1 MLFVLTLVGG
11 GLALTAG
18 DLSESEESAS
28 STIERNLDPARCQA
42 TIDEMTAFLDESFAA
57 QSSELAQSA
66 ESGGTATTDDDTEV
80 QAVWDEFFIDV
91 AAYCSD
97 TGAAIS
103 EIIVFSSTR
112 AEDLQDDPAAQLV
125 ALFTAAQLCTIDVV
139 QLTSPAVAV
148 CQTAADDATAGL
160 NELSDDTL
168 ETGSVP
174 EG

>member
-18 DLSESEESAS
+18 DLSENEESAP
-28 STIERNLDPARCQA
+28 STIERDIDPARCQA

-57 QSSELAQSA
+57 QSSEVA
-66 ESGGTATTDDDTEV
+66 ESGGTAATDDDIAA

-91 AAYCSD
+91 AATCSD
-97 TGAAIS
+97 IGAAIS

-112 AEDLQDDPAAQLV
+112 ADELQDDPGAQLV
-125 ALFTAAQLCTIDVV
+125 ALLTTAQLCTIDVV

-160 NELSDDTL
+160 NDVFGDTL
-168 ETGSVP
+168 ETDSPP